1 VAHFHSRKFVRPF
14 VLAALAVSLT
24 TLAAQTP
31 AGQTPTPAPA
41 PAPAQ
46 AAPRPAPAQPI
57 EQLAYNAAIGITDPA
72 REAAS
77 LKSLLDNAQFKQHG
91 IARQARNTYFTLLVT
106 KLPDRK
112 DEISATLDV
121 ILADL
126 DAPAAPAGNGAN
138 ANGAGANANPN
149 AAAPS
154 LTAAAQALADASKAV
169 NAAAAGTPLP
179 AAAPAAQPVVTP
191 MSRLNTISGLAST
204 LADGNMLLDRIEP
217 LLTKAL
223 AGVTFEDYAKPIK
236 ESAEKAKAANPA
248 RTVPTDAELKTSFD
262 GIRGRSIETLARIH
276 VAQGNPDKAEGEF
289 KTALAAT
296 PMSLTSELGLAQIE
310 MKRGH
315 EPAALDHYML
325 ASLSGR
331 MKPADTEAMNALYT
345 KTHGK
350 SGNIDADLDKL
361 YNERLPN
368 PVKVTPYTPVKDRS
382 NRVVIAEMF
391 TGSGCP
397 PCVAADLAM
406 DALMEHYVSKDVI
419 FLAYHANIP
428 QPDPMVV
435 AGSDTR
441 RTYYKVP
448 GVPTIHVDGGPFP
461 GIPAMYPSGMV
472 GGGGRDNSPTV
483 YADYIKI
490 IDKELATPAT
500 ADLSLRAQRN
510 GSHIKVAV
518 NITKLPA
525 DAKDPRLHIVLAED
539 EMRFAGENG
548 IRFHSMVVRA
558 VAGEKAEDGSGFA
571 LTADAKSINHTFD
584 LKIIPADLTKTLATE
599 MEKRHKADA
608 TAGRTP
614 DYKAEGHA
622 MTTIDPEALFVVAY
636 IQDANQKVLQA
647 VTFDLSPNQTALKD
661 KKKKK

>member
-1 VAHFHSRKFVRPF
+1 M
-14 VLAALAVSLT
+14 
-24 TLAAQTP
+24 
-31 AGQTPTPAPA
+31 
-41 PAPAQ
+41 
-46 AAPRPAPAQPI
+46 PI

-77 LKSLLDNAQFKQHG
+77 LKSLLDNTQFKQHG

-112 DEISATLDV
+112 DEISATLDAL
-121 ILADL
+121 LADL

-154 LTAAAQALADASKAV
+154 LTSAAQALADAAKAV
-169 NAAAAGTPLP
+169 NAAAAGAPLP
-179 AAAPAAQPVVTP
+179 AAAAPAAQPVVTP
-191 MSRLNTISGLAST
+191 VSRLNTISGLAST

-236 ESAEKAKAANPA
+236 EAAEKAKAANPA

-262 GIRGRSIETLARIH
+262 GIRGRSLETLARIH

-296 PMSLTSELGLAQIE
+296 PMSLASELGLAQIE

-331 MKPADTEAMNALYT
+331 MKPADTDAMNALYT

-361 YNERLPN
+361 YHEKLPN

-382 NRVVIAEMF
+382 NRVVLAEMF

-406 DALMEHYVSKDVI
+406 DALMEHYAPKDVI

-435 AGSDTR
+435 NGGDTR

-448 GVPTIHVDGGPFP
+448 GVPTLHVDGGPFP
-461 GIPAMYPSGMV
+461 AADAAPGAYTGDV
-472 GGGGRDNSPTV
+472 GGGGRDNSPSV
-483 YADYIKI
+483 YDRYIKT

-500 ADLSLRAQRN
+500 ADISLRAQRN
-510 GSHIKVAV
+510 GSSIKVAV

-539 EMRFAGENG
+539 GMRFAGENG
-548 IRFHSMVVRA
+548 IRFHQMVVRA

-571 LTADAKSINHTFD
+571 LTAETGKTVNHTFD
-584 LKIIPADLTKTLATE
+584 LKAIPGDLTKTLATE

-608 TAGRTP
+608 TRGATP

-647 VTFDLSPNQTALKD
+647 VTFDLSPNQTALVD